1 MKYVQI
7 KSTFVGVQISYP
19 RHINVSHQKICYCP
33 AQAPLNTTFT
43 DENFGRRFWSCGK
56 YKQNVNCGFFECKDP
71 EMCPYGR
78 RVIHQLQGRL
88 DELEKLLVVHHKENK
103 NLRIALLFSW
113 IAFAIIVIVLI
124 WCNGARVEHK
134 KMLP

>member
-1 MKYVQI
+1 M
-7 KSTFVGVQISYP
+7 SCFVGVQISYP
-19 RHINVSHQKICYCP
+19 SNINVSHQKICHCP
-33 AQAPLNTTFT
+33 AQASLKSIFT

-78 RVIHQLQGRL
+78 RVLHQLQGRL
-88 DELEKLLVVHHKENK
+88 DELEKLLVVHYKENK
-103 NLRIALLFSW
+103 NLRIAFLFSW